1 MPSHFLPPRI
11 AARWFTGKHPESHW
25 PSIARDALEAGLDGP
40 ALRRLASYEQKL
52 HWDVA
57 KYSEPALSEMDAS
70 KMSQGKHFFG
80 LPKMSVV
87 TFSKAL
93 ETHSKSDRLRRRCFP
108 EELMPIFNE
117 IEMHNTGLLPGSDQ

>member
-1 MPSHFLPPRI
+1 MPSHFLPRRI
-11 AARWFTGKHPESHW
+11 AARWFTGKHPESDW
-25 PSIARDALEAGLDGP
+25 PSLARDALEAGLDGP

-93 ETHSKSDRLRRRCFP
+93 ETHSKSG
-108 EELMPIFNE
+108 E
-117 IEMHNTGLLPGSDQ
+117 IGSGGGAFLKS